1 MAFFRR
7 STPLLFALT
16 CALFTASCEE
26 ETPPPPAA
34 KPNGI
39 MLTVFHIND
48 APTSGKSNG
57 IPLNSTFTL
66 YFSNALDTLSAKENI
81 AVKEKGYDP
90 IALNYQFFKGD
101 SAVKLTPK
109 TKLKTGTGYV
119 VAINTTLKSKVNTNP
134 AYYVGISVGTMMDT
148 TDKFPRIS
156 DETLLDSIQY
166 NTFQYFWNYA
176 HPNSGLARE
185 RNTSGDLVT
194 SGGSGMGIMAI
205 IAGINRGFITRAQG
219 LARIQKMTTFLKN
232 TAQTFHGAY
241 PHWLDGNNGKVIPFS
256 SDDNGG
262 DLVETSYLIQ
272 GLLTARAYFD
282 QSSTDETQLRSNIT
296 TIWENVEWDWYTKSN
311 SGSLYWHWSPS
322 LGWKMNMTIRGWN
335 ECLITYVLAAS
346 SPTHP
351 INLSTYQKGWAN
363 NGSMKNGS
371 SFYGFQLPLGENLG
385 GPLFFSHYSF
395 LGLDPRGLSDAYANY
410 ETQTTNHSKINHAYC
425 KANPRQHYGYSDECW
440 GLTASDNNSGYSA
453 HSPNND
459 LGVIS
464 PTAALSSMPY
474 TPTESMKAARFFYYK
489 LGDKI
494 WRNQGFTDAFNLNVG
509 WFATSFLAI
518 DQGPIV
524 VMIENHRSQLLWK
537 TFTSDPEVKAGLKK
551 LQFTAPYL

>member
-1 MAFFRR
+1 
-7 STPLLFALT
+7 
-16 CALFTASCEE
+16 
-26 ETPPPPAA
+26 
-34 KPNGI
+34 

-66 YFSNALDTLSAKENI
+66 YFSNALDTNSAKENI

-90 IALNYQFFKGD
+90 IALNYKFFQGD
-101 SAVKLTPK
+101 SAVKLIPK
-109 TKLKTGTGYV
+109 NKLKTGTGYV
-119 VAINTTLKSKVNTNP
+119 VAINAALKSKVGTTTGS
-134 AYYVGISVGTMMDT
+134 YVAVSVGSMMDT

-156 DETLLDSIQY
+156 DEALLDSIQY
-166 NTFQYFWNYA
+166 NTFQYFWKFG
-176 HPNSGLARE
+176 HPNSGMARE

-194 SGGSGMGIMAI
+194 SGGTGMGIMAI
-205 IAGINRGFITRAQG
+205 IAGINRGFITRAEG
-219 LARIQKMTTFLKN
+219 LARIQKMASFLKN

-296 TIWENVEWDWYTKSN
+296 SIWEKVEWDWYTKSN
-311 SGSLYWHWSPS
+311 SGSLYWHWSPT
-322 LGWKMNMTIRGWN
+322 LGWKMNMTVRGWN

-363 NGSMKNGS
+363 NGAMKNGNS
-371 SFYGFQLPLGENLG
+371 YYGFQLPLGENLG

-425 KANPRQHYGYSDECW
+425 KANPRQHYGYSDHCW

-453 HSPNND
+453 HSPTND
-459 LGVIS
+459 IGVIS

-474 TPTESMKAARFFYYK
+474 TPTESMKAARYFYYK

-509 WFATSFLAI
+509 WFANSFLAI

-537 TFTSDPEVKAGLKK
+537 TFTSDAEVKAGLKK

>member
-1 MAFFRR
+1 MSFLRHTTLAI
-7 STPLLFALT
+7 TTLFLG
-16 CALFTASCEE
+16 FSASSCKDE
-26 ETPPPPAA
+26 PPPPAP

-66 YFSNALDTLSAKENI
+66 YFSNALDTTSAKEQI

-90 IALNYQFFKGD
+90 IALNYKFFKGD
-101 SAVKLTPK
+101 SAVKLIPK
-109 TKLKTGTGYV
+109 ANLKTGTGYV
-119 VAINTTLKSKVNTNP
+119 VAINAALKSKVGTTTGS
-134 AYYVGISVGTMMDT
+134 YVGISVGSMMDT

-156 DETLLDSIQY
+156 DEALLDSIQY
-166 NTFQYFWNYA
+166 NTFQYFWKYG

-205 IAGINRGFITRAQG
+205 IAGINRGFITRTEG

-241 PHWLDGNNGKVIPFS
+241 SHWLDGNTGRVIAFS

-282 QSSTDETQLRSNIT
+282 QAESTETQLRSDIT
-296 TIWENVEWDWYTKSN
+296 TIWERIEWDWYTKGN
-311 SGSLYWHWSPS
+311 SGSLYWHWSPN

-346 SPTHP
+346 SPTHA
-351 INLSTYQKGWAN
+351 IDLSTYQKGWAG
-363 NGSMKNGS
+363 NGSIKNGNS
-371 SFYGFQLPLGENLG
+371 YYGFQLPLGESLG
-385 GPLFFSHYSF
+385 GPLFFSHYTF
-395 LGLDPRGLSDAYANY
+395 LGLDPRGLADAYANY

-425 KANPRQHYGYSDECW
+425 KANPRQHYGYSDQCW

-474 TPTESMKAARFFYYK
+474 TPTESMKAARYFYYK

-524 VMIENHRSQLLWK
+524 VMIENYRSQLLWK
-537 TFTSDPEVKAGLKK
+537 TFTSDTEVKAGLKK

>member
-1 MAFFRR
+1 MNFSR
-7 STPLLFALT
+7 
-16 CALFTASCEE
+16 FTALAISSLFLGFSASSCQED
-26 ETPPPPAA
+26 PPAPA
-34 KPNGI
+34 PKPNGI

-66 YFSNALDTLSAKENI
+66 YFSNALDTNSAKENI

-90 IALNYQFFKGD
+90 IALNYKFFQGD
-101 SAVKLTPK
+101 SAVKLIPK
-109 TKLKTGTGYV
+109 SNLKTSTGYV
-119 VAINTTLKSKVNTNP
+119 VAVSAALKSKVGTTTGS
-134 AYYVGISVGTMMDT
+134 YVGISVGSMMDT

-156 DETLLDSIQY
+156 DEALLDSIQY
-166 NTFQYFWNYA
+166 NTFQYFWKYG

-205 IAGINRGFITRAQG
+205 IAGINRGFVTRTEG

-241 PHWLDGNNGKVIPFS
+241 SHWLDGNTGKVIPFS

-282 QSSTDETQLRSNIT
+282 QAGSTETQLRSDIT
-296 TIWENVEWDWYTKSN
+296 TIWERVEWDWYTKGN
-311 SGSLYWHWSPS
+311 SGSLYWLWSPN
-322 LGWKMNMTIRGWN
+322 LGWKMNMAIRGWN

-346 SPTHP
+346 SPTHA
-351 INLSTYQKGWAN
+351 IDLSTYQKGWAL
-363 NGSMKNGS
+363 NGSIKNGNS
-371 SFYGFQLPLGENLG
+371 YYGFQLPLGESLG
-385 GPLFFSHYSF
+385 GPLFFSHYTF
-395 LGLDPRGLSDAYANY
+395 LGLDPRGLADAYANY

-425 KANPRQHYGYSDECW
+425 KANPRQHYGYSDQCW

-474 TPTESMKAARFFYYK
+474 TPTESMKAARYFYYK

-524 VMIENHRSQLLWK
+524 VMIENYRTQLLWK
-537 TFTSDPEVKAGLKK
+537 TFTSDSEVKAGLKK

>member
-1 MAFFRR
+1 MSFLR
-7 STPLLFALT
+7 SLIPFITLAIAALG
-16 CALFTASCEE
+16 AISCKED
-26 ETPPPPAA
+26 PKPPAP
-34 KPNGI
+34 KPTGI
-39 MLTVFHIND
+39 MLTVFHLND
-48 APTSGKSNG
+48 APINGKPNG
-57 IPLNSTFTL
+57 IALNSTFTL
-66 YFSNALDTLSAKENI
+66 FFSNALDTISAKEFI

-90 IALNYQFFKGD
+90 IPLTYKFLKGD
-101 SAVKLTPK
+101 SAVKLIPK
-109 TKLKTGTGYV
+109 SNLKTGTGYV
-119 VAINTTLKSKVNTNP
+119 IAVNAALKSKMGTTTGT
-134 AYYVGISVGTMMDT
+134 YVGISVSSMMDT
-148 TDKFPRIS
+148 TDKFARIS
-156 DETLLDSIQY
+156 DEALLDSIQY
-166 NTFQYFWNYA
+166 NTFQYFWKYG

-205 IAGINRGFITRAQG
+205 ISGINRGFITRAQG
-219 LARIQKMTTFLKN
+219 LARIQKMTSFLKN

-256 SDDNGG
+256 SNDNGG

-272 GLLTARAYFD
+272 GLLTARGYFA
-282 QSSTDETQLRSNIT
+282 QNSTDETQLRTDIT
-296 TIWENVEWDWYTKSN
+296 AIWEKVEWDWYTKNN
-311 SGSLYWHWSPS
+311 SGTLYWHWSPN
-322 LGWKMNMTIRGWN
+322 LGFAMNMTIRGWN

-346 SPTHP
+346 STTHP
-351 INLSTYQKGWAN
+351 IDLSTYQKGWAG
-363 NGSMKNGS
+363 NGSMKNGNS
-371 SFYGFQLPLGENLG
+371 YYGFKLPLGESFG

-410 ETQTTNHSKINHAYC
+410 ETQTINHSKINHAYC
-425 KANPRQHYGYSDECW
+425 KANPKGNYGYSDQCW
-440 GLTASDNNSGYSA
+440 GLTASDNNSGYNA

-474 TPTESMKAARFFYYK
+474 TPDESMKAAKYFYYK

-537 TFTSDPEVKAGLKK
+537 TFTADAEIVAGLKK

>member
-1 MAFFRR
+1 MMSFLR
-7 STPLLFALT
+7 SAALLIT
-16 CALFTASCEE
+16 TLFLGFSASSCQDD
-26 ETPPPPAA
+26 PPPPAP

-66 YFSNALDTLSAKENI
+66 YFSNALDTQSAKENI

-90 IALNYQFFKGD
+90 IALNYQFFQGD
-101 SAVKLTPK
+101 SAVKLIPK
-109 TKLKTGTGYV
+109 SSLKTGTGYV
-119 VAINTTLKSKVNTNP
+119 VAITAALKSKVGTTTGS
-134 AYYVGISVGTMMDT
+134 YVGISVGSMMDT

-156 DETLLDSIQY
+156 DEALLDSIQY
-166 NTFQYFWNYA
+166 NTFQYFWKFG

-205 IAGINRGFITRAQG
+205 IAGINRGFITRAEG
-219 LARIQKMTTFLKN
+219 LARIQKMATFLKN

-262 DLVETSYLIQ
+262 DLVETSYLMQ

-282 QSSTDETQLRSNIT
+282 QSSTDEIQLRTDAT
-296 TIWENVEWDWYTKSN
+296 TLWEKVEWDWYTKGN
-311 SGSLYWHWSPS
+311 SGSLYWHWSPN
-322 LGWKMNMTIRGWN
+322 LGWKMNMAVRGWN

-351 INLSTYQKGWAN
+351 IDLATYQKGWAG
-363 NGSMKNGS
+363 NGSMKNGNS
-371 SFYGFQLPLGENLG
+371 YYGFKLPLGESLG

-395 LGLDPRGLSDAYANY
+395 LGLDPRGLADAYANY

-425 KANPRQHYGYSDECW
+425 KANPRSHYGYSDQCW

-474 TPTESMKAARFFYYK
+474 TPTESLKAARFFYYK

-509 WFATSFLAI
+509 WFANSFLAI

-524 VMIENHRSQLLWK
+524 VMIENYRSQLLWK
-537 TFTSDPEVKAGLKK
+537 TFTSDNEIKAGLIK

>member
-1 MAFFRR
+1 MMSILR
-7 STPLLFALT
+7 SAALLIT
-16 CALFTASCEE
+16 TLFLGFSASSCQDD
-26 ETPPPPAA
+26 PPPPAP

-66 YFSNALDTLSAKENI
+66 YFSNALDTQSAKENI

-90 IALNYQFFKGD
+90 IALNYQFFQGD
-101 SAVKLTPK
+101 SAVKLIPK
-109 TKLKTGTGYV
+109 SNLKTGTGYV
-119 VAINTTLKSKVNTNP
+119 VAITAALKSKVGTTTGS
-134 AYYVGISVGTMMDT
+134 YVGISVGSMMDT

-156 DETLLDSIQY
+156 DEALLDSIQY
-166 NTFQYFWNYA
+166 NTFQYFWKYG

-205 IAGINRGFITRAQG
+205 IAGINRGFITRAEG
-219 LARIQKMTTFLKN
+219 LARIQKMATFLKN

-241 PHWLDGNNGKVIPFS
+241 PHWLDGNNGKVIAFS

-262 DLVETSYLIQ
+262 DLVETSYLMQ

-282 QSSTDETQLRSNIT
+282 QSSTEEIQLRADAT
-296 TIWENVEWDWYTKSN
+296 TLWEKVEWDWYTKGN
-311 SGSLYWHWSPS
+311 SGSLYWHWSPN
-322 LGWKMNMTIRGWN
+322 LGWKMNMAVRGWN

-351 INLSTYQKGWAN
+351 IDLATYQKGWAG
-363 NGSMKNGS
+363 NGSMKNGNS
-371 SFYGFQLPLGENLG
+371 YYGFKLPLGESLG

-395 LGLDPRGLSDAYANY
+395 LGLDPRGLADAYANY

-425 KANPRQHYGYSDECW
+425 KANPRGHYGYSDQCW

-474 TPTESMKAARFFYYK
+474 TPTESLKAARFFYYK

-524 VMIENHRSQLLWK
+524 VMIENYRSQLLWK
-537 TFTSDPEVKAGLKK
+537 TFTSDNEIKAGLTK

>member
-1 MAFFRR
+1 
-7 STPLLFALT
+7 
-16 CALFTASCEE
+16 
-26 ETPPPPAA
+26 
-34 KPNGI
+34 

-66 YFSNALDTLSAKENI
+66 YFSNALDTNSAKEQI

-90 IALNYQFFKGD
+90 IALNYKFFQGD
-101 SAVKLTPK
+101 SAVKLIPK
-109 TKLKTGTGYV
+109 NNLKPGMGYV
-119 VAINTTLKSKVNTNP
+119 VAVNAALKSKVGTTTGS
-134 AYYVGISVGTMMDT
+134 YVAVSVGSMMDT

-156 DETLLDSIQY
+156 DEALLDSIQY
-166 NTFQYFWNYA
+166 NTFQYFWKYG

-205 IAGINRGFITRAQG
+205 IAGINRGFITRAEG
-219 LARIQKMTTFLKN
+219 LTRIQKMASFLKN

-241 PHWLDGNNGKVIPFS
+241 SHWLDGNTGKVIPFS

-282 QSSTDETQLRSNIT
+282 QSTAAETQLRADATS
-296 TIWENVEWDWYTKSN
+296 IWENVEWDWYTKGN

-322 LGWKMNMTIRGWN
+322 LGWKMNMTVRGWN

-351 INLSTYQKGWAN
+351 IDLATYQKGWAS
-363 NGSMKNGS
+363 NGAMKNGNS
-371 SFYGFQLPLGENLG
+371 YYGFQLPLGESLG

-425 KANPRQHYGYSDECW
+425 KANPRQHYGYSDQCW

-474 TPTESMKAARFFYYK
+474 TPTESMKAARYFYYK

-524 VMIENHRSQLLWK
+524 VMIENYRTQLLWK
-537 TFTSDPEVKAGLKK
+537 TFTSDSEVKAGLKK